1 MTWLPATPAAA
12 ATAPVILF
20 RAPALATFQSSN
32 SNPVKSGW
40 WIAISLRVADD
51 YF

>member
-32 SNPVKSGW
+32 SNPVKSDRMVDRDFFK
-40 WIAISLRVADD
+40 SRR
-51 YF
+51 